1 MQTLIHRRVPHIG
14 ALYVGGGWTFI
25 EIVRWGVDRF
35 VLSPHIEEVV
45 FLGLLLMLP
54 TVLLLAYE
62 FGAPGPD
69 AWSVTSLVGAGA
81 NVLVTVA
88 LLSFLYADT
97 DLGSAQQTV
106 QLAGLSGETVERT
119 VPKNEFRKRVGL
131 FHFDTAGDE
140 LAALGAVLPYA
151 IESDLMQDLFV
162 TTYSPLALGE
172 RLRETGLEDPTDLP
186 LALKRDI
193 ASEYDVPYI
202 LDGTVS
208 RGEGPF
214 RLTTVLRSVDDLEV
228 VAEHTFQGAALLPLI
243 DQASEQLR
251 RDLEIPSAH
260 IENTPDLPVQEITT
274 TSLAAFKAYAEGCD
288 AIYVQNDIA
297 RGIERLEAATAED
310 ATFALA
316 HVIQSYGYAMSGQYQ
331 KSQESRQSAQRHQY
345 RLVEPIRYALRV
357 GQFMTTQK
365 MDEAFKIAKQW
376 TTLYP
381 NDMSAWSVRAQI
393 HRFRGEQVEAAES
406 LRKVVEIDPGQN
418 QIRLKIAHLLSEAG
432 AFDDAVRE
440 LEAYTDAFPERAD
453 GFHELGQVH
462 LDRGAPDAALS
473 AHQEAHLRAP
483 NDPDIVRGLGMA
495 HLRLGHWDNAHKYLR
510 EAFTQASTPEQE
522 FEALQIL
529 GTYHRLRGQYDVYH
543 ATVDSM
549 LARKSIRPPVLQTF
563 DDAMLARNLHA
574 TGAVDRGKALISRVL
589 SVIDQMPE
597 TTADK
602 GALHL
607 LIGRYYLEV
616 GDLETAARHIDD
628 AERVITKVGMTDL
641 LTRFSYHYVRGQ
653 LLAARGQH
661 EAALDAYRQDIDLDD
676 TAVSSRYRMAELYHD
691 AGDLDRAEQYFE
703 AALKRFPGEPKVNL
717 AYAQHL
723 FDAGTPNEAREAL
736 RRALDAWTEAD
747 PEHAPAAEARRLE
760 AALSAT

>member
-81 NVLVTVA
+81 NVLVTVG
-88 LLSFLYADT
+88 LLSFLYADA

-119 VPKNEFRKRVGL
+119 VPKSEFRKRVGL
-131 FHFDTAGDE
+131 FHFDTSGDE
-140 LAALGAVLPYA
+140 LAGLGSVLPYA

-162 TTYSPLALGE
+162 TVYSPFALGE
-172 RLRETGLEDPTDLP
+172 RLREAGTEDPKDLP

-193 ASEYDVPYI
+193 ASEYDIPYI

-214 RLTTVLRSVDDLEV
+214 RLTTVLRSVEDLDV
-228 VAEHTFQGAALLPLI
+228 VAERTFQGAALLPLI

-274 TSLAAFKAYAEGCD
+274 TSLAAFQAYAEGCD
-288 AIYVQNDIA
+288 AVYVQNDLA

-310 ATFALA
+310 PTFALA

-331 KSQESRQSAQRHQY
+331 KSQASRQSAQRHQY
-345 RLVEPIRYALRV
+345 RLVEPMRYALRV

-381 NDMSAWSVRAQI
+381 NDMSAWSIRAQL

-406 LRKVVEIDPGQN
+406 MRKVVEIDPGQS
-418 QIRLKIAHLLSEAG
+418 QIRLKIAGLLSEAG
-432 AFDDAVRE
+432 AFDEAVRE
-440 LEAYTDAFPERAD
+440 LEAYTKAFPERAD
-453 GFHELGQVH
+453 GFHHLGEIH
-462 LDRGAPDAALS
+462 LDRGAPEAALS
-473 AHQEAHLRAP
+473 AHQEAHLRDP
-483 NDPDIVRGLGMA
+483 NDPDVVRGLGLA
-495 HLRLGHWDNAHKYLR
+495 HQRLGHWDDAHTYLR
-510 EAFTQASTPEQE
+510 DALSQASTPEQE
-522 FEALQIL
+522 FDAFHRLSS
-529 GTYHRLRGQYDVYH
+529 YHRLRGQYDAYH
-543 ATVDSM
+543 ASVDSM
-549 LARKSIRPPVLQTF
+549 LARASTRLPVLQAF
-563 DDAMLARNLHA
+563 DQATLARHLHA
-574 TGAVDRGKALISRVL
+574 TGAVDRGEALAARVKAA
-589 SVIDQMPE
+589 IDQMPE

-616 GDLETAARHIDD
+616 GDLETAVRHIED

-653 LLAARGQH
+653 LLAAQGQSD
-661 EAALDAYRQDIDLDD
+661 AARDAYRQDIDLDD
-676 TAVSSRYRMAELYHD
+676 TAVNSRYRMAELYHD
-691 AGDLDRAEQYFE
+691 AGDFDRAEQYFE
-703 AALKRFPGEPKVNL
+703 AALKRFPGEPDVNL

-723 FDAGTPNEAREAL
+723 FDAGRPGKAREPL
-736 RRALDAWTEAD
+736 RRALNAWAEAD
-747 PEHAPAAEARRLE
+747 PAHAPAVEARRLQ